1 MVATDTHV
9 DIQALKARH
18 PVGDVVEEAGVRLM
32 GRGRVRQGVCPFHE
46 ETAPSFTVYADSQRY
61 YCFGCGDGGDVLD
74 FVQRTEGLTL
84 PEAIRKLDG
93 GAPSTVAAP
102 RRAAESRRASAA
114 VVPQRDPALLTA
126 ALRFYL
132 RSMLRSREARE
143 YLGSRGIA
151 FDAACRL
158 GLGCAAG
165 DGLRQYLQAAG
176 FGGERVRASGLL
188 TERGERFAGMVVVP
202 DLAWGRVRWLV
213 GRAVEPAVTPRF
225 QALPGPRPP
234 VLGLGGL
241 GQATPH
247 VVLAEGLFD
256 WLTLVQWGFPAVAA
270 LGTQGLERVALAL
283 RGCPRVFLAFD
294 SDDAGREAAERLA
307 GLLGRRAAVVGL
319 PQGVTDV
326 AELAT
331 HPHGRAVF
339 LHLLAQAARSVR

>member
-1 MVATDTHV
+1 MVATDAHV
-9 DIQALKARH
+9 DIQTLKARH

-102 RRAAESRRASAA
+102 RRPAESRRASAA

-151 FDAACRL
+151 FDTACRL
-158 GLGCAAG
+158 GLGYASG

-176 FGGERVRASGLL
+176 FG
-188 TERGERFAGMVVVP
+188 GERFAGMVVVP
-202 DLAWGRVRWLV
+202 DLAWGRVGWLV
-213 GRAVEPAVTPRF
+213 GRAIDPAATPRF

-234 VLGLGGL
+234 VLGLGWL
-241 GQATPH
+241 DHAPPWM
-247 VVLAEGLFD
+247 VVAEGLFD

-270 LGTQGLERVALAL
+270 LGTQGAR
-283 RGCPRVFLAFD
+283 RG
-294 SDDAGREAAERLA
+294 GRPC
-307 GLLGRRAAVVGL
+307 GIHL
-319 PQGVTDV
+319 P
-326 AELAT
+326 L
-331 HPHGRAVF
+331 
-339 LHLLAQAARSVR
+339 